1 MTGELDVRHGV
12 HAFYLLLAR
21 VHRAAELGRVV
32 PVDDAVGGALDDLH
46 RLQVLRRVLPPVKH
60 KQLAENGR

>member
-1 MTGELDVRHGV
+1 MTRELDVGHGV
-12 HAFYLLLAR
+12 HTLYLLLAR

-46 RLQVLRRVLPPVKH
+46 RLQVLRRVLPPAKT
-60 KQLAENGR
+60 KQAAG